1 MKWAE
6 VLGGSV
12 SGKTPRHTLPVPVLP
27 WTSPT
32 SSLVLASVL
41 PYCVKGVP
49 RQLPPGSGVAAAE
62 RLGRSPRA
70 RGCQHSGPAHPLSP
84 LAPHQAV
91 KGRTESALAL
101 PTPHQCPEDD
111 LMGWFLGRSMLPA
124 SPLKPASGCTL
135 HDALWTKPL
144 RGGQS

>member
-70 RGCQHSGPAHPLSP
+70 RGCQHSEPAYPLSP
-84 LAPHQAV
+84 LAPHQAA
-91 KGRTESALAL
+91 KGKPVSPLAPPPPAIALRMTSWDGSQAEACCQL
-101 PTPHQCPEDD
+101 P
-111 LMGWFLGRSMLPA
+111 
-124 SPLKPASGCTL
+124 PLKPASGCTL
-135 HDALWTKPL
+135 HDALGTKPL